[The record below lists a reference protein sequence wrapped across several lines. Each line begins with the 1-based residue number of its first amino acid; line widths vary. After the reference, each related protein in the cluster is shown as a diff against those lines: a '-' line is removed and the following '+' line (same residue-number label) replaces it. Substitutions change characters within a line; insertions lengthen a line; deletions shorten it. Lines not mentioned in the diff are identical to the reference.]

1 MMEATWQFTRW
12 IYQTVTAK
20 VINRLIIIL
29 ITAVLMLL
37 ILLEWELGFIR
48 VLFAIALVAIL
59 PGYGL
64 TTAIFI
70 RYPLGFAEKVA
81 FSCGLSLGLAAVG
94 GLLLHFTRWGL
105 QSASWVILLGG
116 ITLIANGVALARIRP
131 TANVDLSVIHVPLRL
146 HQILLVILAG
156 VVMTGAYLTAR
167 AGAEN
172 RPVPRYTQ
180 VWLLWADETQAEVT
194 LGIHNHEGAARQY
207 RLQLTTRQGQIQ
219 EWPVVTLAAGE
230 TWQTRYTPPPSI
242 SDSDFIRATLYRL
255 DIPEDSYREVY
266 LRR

>member
-1 MMEATWQFTRW
+1 
-12 IYQTVTAK
+12 VTAK
-20 VINRLIIIL
+20 VTNRLIITL
-29 ITAVLMLL
+29 LTAVLMLL
-37 ILLEWELGFIR
+37 TLLEWELGFVR

-59 PGYGL
+59 PGYAL
-64 TTAIFI
+64 TTAIFV

-105 QSASWVILLGG
+105 QSASWIVLLGG
-116 ITLIANGVALARIRP
+116 ITLIANGLALARIRP
-131 TANVDLSVIHVPLRL
+131 TAKVDLSVIHVPLRL
-146 HQILLVILAG
+146 HQILLIALAG

-180 VWLLWADETQAEVT
+180 VWVLWADETQTEIT
-194 LGIHNHEGAARQY
+194 LGIHNHEAVPRQY
-207 RLQLTTRQGQIQ
+207 RLQLSTRQGQVH

-230 TWQTRYTPPPSI
+230 TWHASYTPSPPI
-242 SDSDFIRATLYRL
+242 SEADFIMATLYRL

-266 LRR
+266 LRRIAR

>member
-1 MMEATWQFTRW
+1 M
-12 IYQTVTAK
+12 TAK
-20 VINRLIIIL
+20 VTNRLIIIL
-29 ITAVLMLL
+29 LTAVLMLL
-37 ILLEWELGFIR
+37 TLLEWELGFVR

-59 PGYGL
+59 PGYAL
-64 TTAIFI
+64 TTVIFV

-116 ITLIANGVALARIRP
+116 ITLIANGLALARMTP
-131 TANVDLSVIHVPLRL
+131 TAKVDLSVVHVPLRL
-146 HQILLVILAG
+146 HQILLVVLAG
-156 VVMTGAYLTAR
+156 IVITGAYLTAR

-180 VWLLWADETQAEVT
+180 VWLLWADEAQAEVT
-194 LGIHNHEGAARQY
+194 LGMHNHEGVARQY
-207 RLQLTTRQGQIQ
+207 RLQLSTSQGQIQ

-230 TWQTRYTPPPSI
+230 TWQTHYTPPPPL

-255 DIPEDSYREVY
+255 DIPQDSYREVY
-266 LRR
+266 LRRIAR